1 MPVHANVIGM
11 KQQTAFAV
19 ACGITA
25 FLLVGAGAV
34 VTNWRSSAAP
44 ESITASAPTIAETSN
59 AAAQERAVFLAREA
73 VYQQR
78 LAEANRRLSAA
89 SATITAEPEAAAAA
103 TAAEPLAD
111 PPSTAAQPRSQRP
124 PMRIDASHADQIA
137 LAAGMANGAAAIQR
151 SELVLF
157 RGVEAY
163 ELVLTNGV
171 VYIDAASGAVLFSA
185 WSPPPA
191 PPPPPAGDLVA
202 AAPAPVADAPPAPV
216 ADAPPPISESEQE
229 EEHETEGDEHE
240 DEDDVHEDEQ
250 AEHEE
255 DHSEEHD
262 D

>member
-34 VTNWRSSAAP
+34 VTNWRNSAAP
-44 ESITASAPTIAETSN
+44 ESITASAPTTAETSN

-78 LAEANRRLSAA
+78 LAEANRRLSTA
-89 SATITAEPEAAAAA
+89 SATITTEPTAAAV
-103 TAAEPLAD
+103 
-111 PPSTAAQPRSQRP
+111 AAQPQPQRP
-124 PMRIDASHADQIA
+124 PMRIDASHAGQIA
-137 LAAGMANGAAAIQR
+137 LAAGTANGAAAIQR

-157 RGVEAY
+157 RGVEAH
-163 ELVLTNGV
+163 EIILDNGV
-171 VYIDAASGAVLFSA
+171 VYIDAASGAVLFST
-185 WSPPPA
+185 WSTPPA
-191 PPPPPAGDLVA
+191 PPPPAGELVA
-202 AAPAPVADAPPAPV
+202 AAPAPV

-240 DEDDVHEDEQ
+240 DGDDVHEDEQ